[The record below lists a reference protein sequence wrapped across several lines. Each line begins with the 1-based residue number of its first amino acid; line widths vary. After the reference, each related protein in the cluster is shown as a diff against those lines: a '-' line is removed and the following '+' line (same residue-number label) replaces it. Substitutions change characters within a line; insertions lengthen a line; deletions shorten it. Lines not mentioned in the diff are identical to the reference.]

1 MKDTLQSLL
10 EDVKNNLPLL
20 YDVEEDYKVSLLK
33 YSENII
39 YKVEFSKS
47 SPVVFRIHRPGY
59 HDIEELEGEIRWMDE
74 IHKDTQVRLPVVY
87 RGRDGGFLQKMR
99 TSGGETV
106 YCSVISFLYG
116 SPLGELK
123 GEALLDGL
131 EKLGEITA
139 RLHIQSINRDKSV
152 KIKRFC
158 WDINNL
164 FGDNGDGI
172 WGSWRDYEGIT
183 GHDYRILEKCTE
195 NIKKELNHYGR
206 SNDRYGLIHADLH
219 FYNVISYE
227 GNDQII
233 DFDDCGY
240 GFYMYDM
247 GCALVTYSKNLC
259 ELEEA
264 WIRGYEKVRRLSDED
279 KRLIPMF
286 VLIRR
291 ITRLAWLSG
300 HADSDTAKTVEPEY
314 LKVTVDLAREWLE
327 TNTKVAVIT
336 GAYEC
341 NMIPETSVMGVHSTE

>member
-1 MKDTLQSLL
+1 MKDTPQSLL

-20 YDVEEDYKVSLLK
+20 YDVEEDYQVSLLK

-59 HDIEELEGEIRWMDE
+59 HDIEELEGEISWMDE

-99 TSGGETV
+99 TSGGENV

-183 GHDYRILEKCTE
+183 AHDYRILEKCTE
-195 NIKKELNHYGR
+195 NIKKELAYAVDPEEKTMQICGR
-206 SNDRYGLIHADLH
+206 NMVVGLPQMLELSSAFVYDAIKEQLGIITDAIKTILERTPPELGVDIIANGIYLTGGSARIRNLDLLLQKKTG
-219 FYNVISYE
+219 IS
-227 GNDQII
+227 
-233 DFDDCGY
+233 
-240 GFYMYDM
+240 
-247 GCALVTYSKNLC
+247 V
-259 ELEEA
+259 
-264 WIRGYEKVRRLSDED
+264 KVDED
-279 KRLIPMF
+279 
-286 VLIRR
+286 
-291 ITRLAWLSG
+291 
-300 HADSDTAKTVEPEY
+300 PEMC
-314 LKVTVDLAREWLE
+314 VVRGLARVINEKEFRPLAFV
-327 TNTKVAVIT
+327 TKEQKYV
-336 GAYEC
+336 
-341 NMIPETSVMGVHSTE
+341 